1 MYKSQLRY
9 LELILQHGSFA
20 SAAQHAGVTQPAVS
34 KAVAE
39 LQKSLGVK
47 LFEKS
52 GQRLVPNAQ
61 AYRAVQAAVR
71 FQAELDAL
79 SAEPGSSRDGSI
91 GADVTALRI
100 GLAPASAL
108 LYGSGIERVWHA
120 HHPDGF
126 LQLISGSAPELMSRL
141 RQRDLHL
148 IIAPHARK
156 EATAD
161 LQWRTLHMSEPTVYV
176 RTGHPVPS
184 LATLEDIRDA
194 RWAVAGNLGT
204 VGHVIEEAHQV
215 RKLPPPRVVVQCHDY
230 HILLTLVANSD
241 LFCLVPHPCLLKTI
255 EPGTVRPI
263 RLREG
268 LPKYGVNLTWLR
280 EMDERFTPV
289 IQAIASSLSASGDR
303 A

>member
-1 MYKSQLRY
+1 MFKTPLRY
-9 LELILQHGSFA
+9 LELILEHGTFA
-20 SAAQHAGVTQPAVS
+20 AAARQAGVSQPAVS
-34 KAVAE
+34 KAITE
-39 LQKSLGVK
+39 LQKTLGVR

-52 GQRLVPNAQ
+52 GHRLVPNAQ

-71 FQAELDAL
+71 FQTELDAL
-79 SAEPGSSRDGSI
+79 RANPDEALAGSTGAEVP
-91 GADVTALRI
+91 ALRI

-108 LYGSGIERVWHA
+108 LYGPSIEKIWHA
-120 HHPDGF
+120 HHREGF

-148 IIAPHARK
+148 IIAPHGRR

-161 LQWRTLHMSEPTVYV
+161 LQWRKLHMSEPTVYV

-184 LATLEDIRDA
+184 LTTLEDICDA
-194 RWAVAGNLGT
+194 RWAVAGNPGT
-204 VGHVIEEAHQV
+204 VGHVIEEAHHV

-241 LFCLVPHPCLLKTI
+241 LFCLVPHPCLLRTI
-255 EPGTVRPI
+255 EPGSVRAI

-268 LPKYGVNLTWLR
+268 LPKYEVHLTWLR
-280 EMDERFTPV
+280 DMDERFRPV
-289 IQAIASSLSASGDR
+289 IQSLSTSLTPVGDPE
-303 A
+303 